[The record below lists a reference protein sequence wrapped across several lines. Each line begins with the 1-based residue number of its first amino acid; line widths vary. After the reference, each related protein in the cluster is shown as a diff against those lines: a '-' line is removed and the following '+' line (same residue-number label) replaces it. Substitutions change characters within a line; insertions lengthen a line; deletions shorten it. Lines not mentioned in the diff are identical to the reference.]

1 MSKRE
6 VESPDQHGWEIDGDR
21 WVWAGTSTSA
31 GKWEDGPDDSIYY
44 DKGNVGV
51 GIAPNPSAGSL
62 LVNVGTDLNIAMNSV
77 GYAGVQKARLSAFD
91 DAVSAGIPLAIEGSE
106 LILRTGGDDSLTIDA
121 TGKVGIGTDSPNR
134 ILTVQSDQQATSS
147 FVSTSGVKATIQI
160 SNANST
166 SSGNQWIGTEGTDLR
181 LATGNS
187 TRMAIDAA
195 GDATFSGDVAASSFL
210 CEKNGVIKFADA
222 GNQRISRIYNDGASS
237 TSRMAFDIQDSN
249 GWIRALDIAADGNA
263 TFGAA
268 VTSDSVKTNSVHSG
282 VSGRAGV
289 LFGSSAQVLPCDH
302 NGNPVDDTADL
313 GRKSD
318 RFRQGWFSNAVSG
331 SAFKTFNVDDGS
343 DVLTI
348 FGRTIYA
355 EDGNGF
361 YFPSGGT
368 NTILPCRSSDG
379 DTTDG
384 VVTLG
389 NNIKRFKN
397 LFLSG
402 SVLPGGYLYQNGGE
416 VVLSVDVLLD
426 AFKELRTATADE
438 SSVET
443 LRDAMSNCLG
453 GLIERLEGIKHD
465 ADAAR
470 EEMIE
475 DVSMPEVGTMDI
487 Q

>member
-1 MSKRE
+1 MSER
-6 VESPDQHGWEIDGDR
+6 VIDNPSVAGWELNPDTGY
-21 WVWAGTSTSA
+21 WMWAGTSTST

-44 DKGNVGV
+44 DKGNVLVGAGAQSGV
-51 GIAPNPSAGSL
+51 PLSVRGNGVETTWSDGLVRTRLARFENAEDESVRTTMTLWSDNNKGVVLQGGTNGGSL
-62 LVNVGTDLNIAMNSV
+62 SLGT
-77 GYAGVQKARLSAFD
+77 
-91 DAVSAGIPLAIEGSE
+91 
-106 LILRTGGDDSLTIDA
+106 RTGAEDHVRMTIDA
-121 TGKVGIGTDSPNR
+121 T
-134 ILTVQSDQQATSS
+134 
-147 FVSTSGVKATIQI
+147 
-160 SNANST
+160 
-166 SSGNQWIGTEGTDLR
+166 
-181 LATGNS
+181 
-187 TRMAIDAA
+187 
-195 GDATFSGDVAASSFL
+195 GDATFSGEAGASNFL
-210 CEKNGVIKFADA
+210 CRNNGVIKFADA

-318 RFRQGWFSNAVSG
+318 RFRQGWFSKAVSG

-348 FGRTIYA
+348 FGRTIYS
-355 EDGNGF
+355 ENGIGF

-384 VVTLG
+384 IVSLG

-397 LFLSG
+397 LFLTG

-416 VVLSVDVLLD
+416 AVLSVDVLLD